1 MTGPSYTLVGHI
13 GRPAE
18 PGVPVLISQEWLSE
32 VRALLATHEAGPWQ
46 GLDDGTKSRTF
57 VPRRM
62 RLAKHFLN
70 AYDRAV
76 ALGDAPL
83 VNNTG
88 RQLQRL
94 LSPRHPRWGA
104 VL

>member
-1 MTGPSYTLVGHI
+1 MTGPSYTLAGHT

-18 PGVPVLISQEWLSE
+18 PDTPVKLSPEWLAE
-32 VRALLATHEAGPWQ
+32 VRALIATHEAGPWQ
-46 GLDDGTKSRTF
+46 GLDDGTKSRAF

-70 AYDRAV
+70 AYDSAV
-76 ALGDAPL
+76 KAGDAP
-83 VNNTG
+83 VIHNTG

-94 LSPRHPRWGA
+94 LSPAHPRWGR